1 MYMKKIDIMPG
12 KENLFYDEV
21 GKRPIFVKFYMDGC
35 PHCENMKPAWNEL
48 ENDLINNYEGDFTIM
63 AVNAN
68 ALNTLKSPIIE
79 NVEGF
84 PTIFIINKDG
94 SKGID
99 YNGDRSKADMLNFV
113 LSNFNI
119 KKMRSPTT
127 YPLRV
132 KKQNIRKT
140 KSKKIKKSKKS
151 KKSKKNIKRTR
162 KYRG

>member
-1 MYMKKIDIMPG
+1 MKKIDIVVG

-35 PHCENMKPAWNEL
+35 LHCENMKPAWNEL

-68 ALNTLKSPIIE
+68 ALNQLKSPIIE

-84 PTIFIINKDG
+84 PTIFMVNKDG

-99 YNGDRSKADMLNFV
+99 YNGDRSKTDMLNFV
-113 LSNFNI
+113 LSNSN
-119 KKMRSPTT
+119 
-127 YPLRV
+127 V
-132 KKQNIRKT
+132 KKSRLPTPYPRRIKRQ
-140 KSKKIKKSKKS
+140 KIKKSKSKKLNKS
-151 KKSKKNIKRTR
+151 KKVKKYNRRTR
-162 KYRG
+162 RYRG